1 MSETTENSVSENPES
16 PTVDGAISA
25 FMKRWEDSPQAETSE
40 TVDESEAESV
50 EEYEVSEDTDDAEDY
65 EVVESDEVDLDN
77 LPALDDDEVVED
89 DEHYEVEIAS
99 DDLMTTVKVG
109 EEVFE
114 VSVKDLK
121 RLYGQEK
128 SLTKKSQQVAEIRKT
143 LEEDVK
149 KNAGILQTLLAK
161 AEEKLRP
168 YAEIDMLLASR
179 QMEPDDFA
187 QLRKEAQAAYDDYQ
201 FLNQESDKYIE
212 MVRDAQQQ
220 ELKKR
225 ASEAIETLKQ
235 EIPDWSED
243 LYNKIRKYGVSQGIS
258 QQDIDQLVD
267 PAAIKLVLKAMKY
280 DQGKKVAV
288 KKRTKAPQRVLKSG
302 ATKPQNPA
310 RRARQQAMDTL
321 VKSGSTDAARDAFLA
336 RWSASD

>member
-1 MSETTENSVSENPES
+1 MSETTDNSVSENPES
-16 PTVDGAISA
+16 PTVDGAINA
-25 FMKRWEDSPQAETSE
+25 FMKRWEDSPKEETSE
-40 TVDESEAESV
+40 RVDESEAESV
-50 EEYEVSEDTDDAEDY
+50 NEHEVSEDTDDAEDY
-65 EVVESDEVDLDN
+65 DVVESEEVDLDE
-77 LPALDDDEVVED
+77 LPDLDDDYT
-89 DEHYEVEIAS
+89 DEEYEAEYAA
-99 DDLMTTVKVG
+99 DDLVTTVKVG
-109 EEVFE
+109 EEEFE

-128 SLTKKSQQVAEIRKT
+128 SLTKKSQQVAELRKT
-143 LEEDVK
+143 LDQEMQ

-161 AEEKLRP
+161 AEEKFKP

-179 QMEPDDFA
+179 QMEPEDFA

-201 FLNQESDKYIE
+201 FLNQESDKYLE
-212 MVRDAQQQ
+212 MVRSAQQQ

-225 ASEAIETLKQ
+225 AAEAIETLKK

-267 PAAIKLVLKAMKY
+267 PSAIKLVLKAMKY
-280 DQGKKVAV
+280 DQGKQVAV

-302 ATKPQNPA
+302 ATKPQNPVK
-310 RRARQQAMDTL
+310 RARQQAMDTL
-321 VKSGSTDAARDAFLA
+321 AKSGSTDAARDAFLA